1 MMDENFTCCVSE
13 EEEEDNAG
21 KSEPPATFLS
31 AMEGIDTVR
40 KYFMKFDVNDNTMAA
55 LSSIENEV
63 YRVQQKAKK
72 QQLTLMDMWKK

>member
-1 MMDENFTCCVSE
+1 
-13 EEEEDNAG
+13 
-21 KSEPPATFLS
+21 LS
-31 AMEGIDTVR
+31 ALEATDTVT
-40 KYFMKFDVNDNTMAA
+40 KYLMKFDVDDNTMAA